1 MEKEFDLLSMGEV
14 LLRLSPPE
22 HERLVQSRVFEKQ
35 IGGAEL
41 NVAAGA
47 ALLGLRTGIV
57 SRIPSNSIGEFARN
71 RILACGVRDDYL
83 LSDRSADARLGIYYY
98 ENGAYPRSP
107 GIVYDRGHSSIAGIN
122 IREFGERIYGSAR
135 CFHTSGIT
143 LALGGTCRDTVIQM
157 IKRFKEA
164 GTCISFDVNFRLNLW
179 SGKEARACI
188 EQILPYVD
196 IFFCSEDTA
205 RLTFG
210 KSGNVREIM
219 RSFAKEYPVSVVAS
233 TQRTVH
239 SPKVHSFTSVIYD
252 AKEDTYYEEKPY
264 ENIEVVDRIG
274 SGDAYVSGVL
284 YGLLCEGGCPEIAL
298 EYGNACSAAKNT
310 ITGDMQAMNLD
321 ELNDII
327 QDRKT
332 TGYHSEM
339 KR

>member
-157 IKRFKEA
+157 IKRFKA
-164 GTCISFDVNFRLNLW
+164 VSYTHLTLPTIRL
-179 SGKEARACI
+179 
-188 EQILPYVD
+188 V
-196 IFFCSEDTA
+196 
-205 RLTFG
+205 
-210 KSGNVREIM
+210 
-219 RSFAKEYPVSVVAS
+219 
-233 TQRTVH
+233 
-239 SPKVHSFTSVIYD
+239 
-252 AKEDTYYEEKPY
+252 
-264 ENIEVVDRIG
+264 
-274 SGDAYVSGVL
+274 
-284 YGLLCEGGCPEIAL
+284 
-298 EYGNACSAAKNT
+298 
-310 ITGDMQAMNLD
+310 
-321 ELNDII
+321 
-327 QDRKT
+327 
-332 TGYHSEM
+332 
-339 KR
+339 